1 MFMQRA
7 IGVNN
12 LKNIKKEVG
21 LIVVM
26 IYVLV

>member
-1 MFMQRA
+1 MFMQRS